1 MKNNWTAVVI
11 GFLSLI
17 FGETTIQQHYLHLD
31 LEPGTHRLVA
41 RDKIEISTTESA
53 WEFYL
58 SANLTIQSVKVGD
71 KQREFEEIQITRADL
86 ADSHVKKY
94 RVRKRFMESAE
105 KLLDIVYTGQFY
117 QDVQE
122 ASFSR
127 EKIAMEVNGTITED
141 GIFLSPSAVY
151 YPVSDESLTQFDT
164 VIKLPGGWDV
174 VSEGGIISSEK
185 NTDYTEVHF
194 KTTHSLDGVYI
205 TAAQWI
211 VQKEKV
217 GDIDFYTYFFAEDTS
232 LARDYLAMSI
242 DYVKMYSEMLS
253 PYPYTKFAVVE
264 NFFPTGYG
272 MPSYTVLGRSVVNL
286 PFIVYTSLGHEVL
299 HNWWGNSVFV
309 GNGGNWCE
317 GLTAYMADYYYKL
330 QKSEKEAR
338 RYRKDILKDYTVY
351 VTPENDFSP
360 SEFINRTDMVT
371 RTIGYGKIAMI
382 FHMLEEHLG
391 KEKFLSAL
399 RLIIRQHQFTS
410 TDFSDFISAFEQ
422 VSGED
427 LQGFEKSWFDESG
440 NPKLVLK
447 VDSGKFYLD
456 QENKA
461 KPMWVPVRYTYT
473 SGEIKE
479 TLVFTNSGSVE
490 LMLPGDGLVSKIEV
504 DPDFDIMRTLDESEM
519 DATIRH
525 ILSAEERVFV
535 VPEKTEEWLALANSY
550 NDYLN
555 DGHELDLYTQDE
567 AIPELPVVYL
577 GIITDGVSDLV
588 EGKTL
593 RINGDTYDANT
604 HSFVWAFKQ
613 DNGQYA
619 LDLYSENSKELIPL
633 ARKIPHYGKY
643 GYLVFEHGQN
653 ILKGN
658 HESDHSP
665 LVWRR

>member
-1 MKNNWTAVVI
+1 ML
-11 GFLSLI
+11 GLLSMIL
-17 FGETTIQQHYLHLD
+17 GETTIRQHYLHLD
-31 LEPGTHRLVA
+31 LEPETHQLVA
-41 RDKIEISTTESA
+41 RDKIEISTTEGS
-53 WEFYL
+53 WEFHL
-58 SANLTIQSVKVGD
+58 SGNLTVKSVQISDRKRD
-71 KQREFEEIQITRADL
+71 FEEIPVTNADL
-86 ADSHVKKY
+86 ANSGVKRYSVK
-94 RVRKRFMESAE
+94 RRFMESGE

-117 QDVQE
+117 QDAGG

-127 EKIAMEVNGTITED
+127 EKIAMEVNGTISDE

-151 YPVSDESLTQFDT
+151 YPVSDETLTQFDT
-164 VIKLPGGWDV
+164 VIKLPGGWDA
-174 VSEGGIISSEK
+174 VSEGEIVSSVK
-185 NTDYTEVHF
+185 NDDSTEIHF
-194 KTTHSLDGVYI
+194 KTAHALDGIYV
-205 TAAQWI
+205 TAAEWV
-211 VQKEKV
+211 VQKETV
-217 GDIDFYTYFFAEDTS
+217 GDIDFYTYFFTEDTS

-242 DYVKMYSEMLS
+242 DYVKLYSEMLS
-253 PYPYTKFAVVE
+253 PYPYAKFAVVE

-272 MPSYTVLGRSVVNL
+272 MPSYTVLGKSVVNL

-309 GNGGNWCE
+309 GAEGNWCE

-351 VTPENDFSP
+351 VTPENEFAP
-360 SEFINRTDMVT
+360 SEFVNRTDMVT

-391 KEKFLSAL
+391 REKFISAL
-399 RLIIRQHQFTS
+399 QLIIQKYQFNS
-410 TDFSDFISAFEQ
+410 TNFSDFISAFER

-427 LQGFEKSWFDESG
+427 LQSFKKSWFDESG

-447 VDSGKFYLD
+447 VESGRFYLN
-456 QENKA
+456 QENA
-461 KPMWVPVRYTYT
+461 VKPMWVPVRYTYSSGKVSET
-473 SGEIKE
+473 S
-479 TLVFTNSGSVE
+479 VFTNSASLQLTV
-490 LMLPGDGLVSKIEV
+490 PDANIVSKIEI
-504 DPDFDIMRTLDESEM
+504 DPDFDIMRNLDESEM

-525 ILSAEERVFV
+525 ILSADRRVFV
-535 VPEKTEEWLALANSY
+535 IPEKTDEWLALANSY
-550 NDYLN
+550 NDYIN
-555 DGHELDLYTQDE
+555 DGQELSLYTPDE
-567 AIPELPVVYL
+567 AIPQLPIVYL
-577 GIITDGVSDLV
+577 GILTDGVSDLV
-588 EGKTL
+588 EGKVL
-593 RINGDTYDANT
+593 KINGDSYNADT

-613 DNGQYA
+613 NNGQYA

-665 LVWRR
+665 LVWRK